1 MELTVILGDV
11 GFKSQLK
18 IYIILKQILSVC
30 SHRHLPIWFLQT
42 NTELFFFG
50 WWRWGR
56 GTLLP
61 LADSFY
67 RIILQMQ
74 SCVRGV
80 GVNQLNNPS
89 VPAWESNNRCVVVS
103 DCVIARSRWCPGGA
117 EDELIGRLRL
127 LLLLKKASCFWNSF
141 HNNSWRFYLWS
152 WSQGAEP
159 NSAPGA
165 WADLKRFGSARPWF
179 LTIFFKRWRSL
190 LKNSVTET
198 GSFG

>member
-80 GVNQLNNPS
+80 GVNKLNNPS
-89 VPAWESNNRCVVVS
+89 VPAWESNNRCVVVAYNNFGKQS
-103 DCVIARSRWCPGGA
+103 RRISSRRRRRKITSIIVIVA
-117 EDELIGRLRL
+117 
-127 LLLLKKASCFWNSF
+127 
-141 HNNSWRFYLWS
+141 
-152 WSQGAEP
+152 
-159 NSAPGA
+159 
-165 WADLKRFGSARPWF
+165 
-179 LTIFFKRWRSL
+179 TIPR
-190 LKNSVTET
+190 
-198 GSFG
+198 

>member
-18 IYIILKQILSVC
+18 IYIILNKFKVC
-30 SHRHLPIWFLQT
+30 AATDTCPYGSCKPIQNYFSLVGGDG
-42 NTELFFFG
+42 EG
-50 WWRWGR
+50 VH
-56 GTLLP
+56 TLLP

-103 DCVIARSRWCPGGA
+103 DCVIARSR
-117 EDELIGRLRL
+117 
-127 LLLLKKASCFWNSF
+127 
-141 HNNSWRFYLWS
+141 
-152 WSQGAEP
+152 
-159 NSAPGA
+159 
-165 WADLKRFGSARPWF
+165 
-179 LTIFFKRWRSL
+179 
-190 LKNSVTET
+190 
-198 GSFG
+198 